1 MGNCAK
7 LCHQT
12 LTEMSP
18 LTNEQNHNAHENTR
32 KCEAA
37 LLQTV
42 SYYYERW
49 SFCIKTLNEFFIHFH
64 LLVAINIYA
73 KNLSYL
79 EIISSTFAETPF

>member
-1 MGNCAK
+1 
-7 LCHQT
+7 
-12 LTEMSP
+12 MSP

-64 LLVAINIYA
+64 LLVPINIC
-73 KNLSYL
+73 
-79 EIISSTFAETPF
+79 